1 MAKWSDEGIS
11 YTRLCSRCK
20 QRRYMRG
27 GSYKNRKFVCKEC
40 SDKILTA
47 PSEPSNGADKSA
59 SSGHH

>member
-1 MAKWSDEGIS
+1 MAKWSDEGVS
-11 YTRLCSRCK
+11 YTRLCTRCK
-20 QRRYMRG
+20 QRKFMRG

-47 PSEPSNGADKSA
+47 PLKPNADATSKS